1 MQKSKYQARMHISVS
16 ETWKDAINPIYH
28 GGHPSQKTKK
38 YMAPKIKHIM
48 TKSERV
54 DDFNEI
60 AQRHDIQREH
70 GEDLDCVTDRYQDL
84 VRVTRG
90 GRIQQTAM

>member
-1 MQKSKYQARMHISVS
+1 MRISVS

-60 AQRHDIQREH
+60 AQ
-70 GEDLDCVTDRYQDL
+70 GGTDRKTQSPL
-84 VRVTRG
+84 VG
-90 GRIQQTAM
+90 PD